1 MINNSNF
8 EVKKRRAN
16 YLLKE
21 YVLEF
26 KNNKINL
33 NKFHE
38 QMYKVLRIYD
48 EILQDLKQEE
58 NKIQQHQSLSSIYKN
73 KSIVYK
79 AMIEN
84 FQYPNYQNENEKM
97 SENDFKKLEY
107 FLENAR
113 DCLNNSLYFGL
124 ASYAP

>member
-1 MINNSNF
+1 MINSSNF

-48 EILQDLKQEE
+48 EILEDLKQEE

-73 KSIVYK
+73 
-79 AMIEN
+79 
-84 FQYPNYQNENEKM
+84 
-97 SENDFKKLEY
+97 
-107 FLENAR
+107 
-113 DCLNNSLYFGL
+113 
-124 ASYAP
+124 

>member
-48 EILQDLKQEE
+48 EIL
-58 NKIQQHQSLSSIYKN
+58 
-73 KSIVYK
+73 
-79 AMIEN
+79 
-84 FQYPNYQNENEKM
+84 
-97 SENDFKKLEY
+97 
-107 FLENAR
+107 
-113 DCLNNSLYFGL
+113 
-124 ASYAP
+124 